1 MRTRKFFSFAMAVLL
16 AAAGMVSPASARPSV
31 NLGGGQTRVFLS
43 NDFVGALGALN
54 LSAGAIGN
62 GFLLGG
68 VAGFPIVGGVLD
80 LQNAKG
86 EINHSGGLF
95 LATRT
100 TRVELSSFNIETSG
114 AAPILTGLVTV
125 NGDFVGRIPLFRLEL
140 PALTLPI
147 QPQAFGTV
155 FIPGVKV
162 TLAPE
167 AAAALNSVF
176 NVTAFTA
183 GFNIGMA
190 QVFALSA
197 HTSRGLFLNRGVF
210 APFPGDEPGNEN

>member
-1 MRTRKFFSFAMAVLL
+1 MRTKKLVSFAMAILLL
-16 AAAGMVSPASARPSV
+16 APAMAITAAARPSA
-31 NLGGGQTRVFLS
+31 NLAGGQTRVFLS
-43 NDFVGALGALN
+43 NDFVAALGALN

-62 GFLLGG
+62 GYLRSGI
-68 VAGFPIVGGVLD
+68 AAFPITGGVLD

-95 LATRT
+95 LATST
-100 TRVELSSFNIETSG
+100 TRVELSSFNIDTSG

-140 PALTLPI
+140 PALTLPL

-155 FIPGVKV
+155 FIPNVRV

-167 AAAALNSVF
+167 AAQALNTVF
-176 NVTAFTA
+176 NVSAFAA
-183 GFNIGMA
+183 GFNIGTA
-190 QVFALSA
+190 QVFAIPFNA
-197 HTSRGLFLNRGVF
+197 SRGLFLGH
-210 APFPGDEPGNEN
+210 